1 MEIMKPEIISRQTI
15 KPSSPTPDSKKIYM
29 LSLLDLLIAN
39 RIYVPIIFFYQNK
52 EGDNSVDVAHISSGL
67 KKSLSETLTHYY
79 PLAGRIKDGVTVE
92 CNDEG
97 AYFSEAR
104 IDCHLEGFVKHPEAR
119 DYLDLLMPVEI
130 QSNSSDMGSL
140 LLIQITFFSCG
151 GIAIGMRVSHKV
163 SDLHGISAFL
173 NDWATMARKSGE
185 EISAELTPFFPPGDS
200 LSMPEAKL
208 YKGSL
213 VKKRFVFEAVKLG
226 ALKAMATQSGVE
238 NPTRV
243 EVVAALI
250 YRCAVAASKVSS
262 GSLKPSVLLQTVNM
276 RKRIVPPLP
285 EKSFGNMVWFYSI
298 HTARESEIE
307 FHALVGQLKAGLAHF
322 CDTYGKIFTG
332 QELIRLMFKERAKFT
347 HSNDNHHVNKYICTS
362 WCRTSLYQTDFG
374 WGKPIWLSP
383 TGIGSK
389 NIICLTDTR
398 EGDGIEA
405 FVTLEK
411 QEMAV
416 FERDEELLQFSSLN

>member
-1 MEIMKPEIISRQTI
+1 MKPEIISRQTI
-15 KPSSPTPDSKKIYM
+15 KPSSPTPDSKKIYK

-104 IDCHLEGFVKHPEAR
+104 IDCHLEGFLKHPEAR

-151 GIAIGMRVSHKV
+151 RTAIGMRVSHKV

-200 LSMPEAKL
+200 LSMPEA
-208 YKGSL
+208 
-213 VKKRFVFEAVKLG
+213 
-226 ALKAMATQSGVE
+226 
-238 NPTRV
+238 
-243 EVVAALI
+243 
-250 YRCAVAASKVSS
+250 
-262 GSLKPSVLLQTVNM
+262 
-276 RKRIVPPLP
+276 
-285 EKSFGNMVWFYSI
+285 
-298 HTARESEIE
+298 
-307 FHALVGQLKAGLAHF
+307 
-322 CDTYGKIFTG
+322 
-332 QELIRLMFKERAKFT
+332 
-347 HSNDNHHVNKYICTS
+347 
-362 WCRTSLYQTDFG
+362 
-374 WGKPIWLSP
+374 
-383 TGIGSK
+383 
-389 NIICLTDTR
+389 
-398 EGDGIEA
+398 
-405 FVTLEK
+405 
-411 QEMAV
+411 
-416 FERDEELLQFSSLN
+416 